1 MFKLNPTVLLVIL
14 IGIGFQTA
22 FSQSITLNIIVAVV
36 GLLYLLLQRV
46 SGKVIVIMLL
56 VAVPL
61 AFGTWWSFIAFGTGD
76 THRIALVYASRL
88 YAYLL
93 LGAALTL
100 TTHVKDLLISL
111 HLHAKLSSTFT
122 YGLLVAFN
130 LLPRVRRQ
138 VQTMQRLLP
147 KTLDPDAKSLP
158 WVKGQNAFMP
168 ITCYTDGPTTWVNTA
183 FLTAIETQGFQTRLV
198 MDGAPDIVTSKGR
211 NKFIKQLT
219 AIKIMSL

>member
-14 IGIGFQTA
+14 IGIGFQNA

-56 VAVPL
+56 VAAPL

-111 HLHAKLSSTFT
+111 HSHAKLSSTFT
-122 YGLLVAFN
+122 YGLLAAFN

-138 VQTMQRLLP
+138 VQTIRYAASLRGITYHFWSPQLYFKAIVSALHWSDDLAMAMTSHGFTESFPRTQ
-147 KTLDPDAKSLP
+147 TATDSLP
-158 WVKGQNAFMP
+158 IWHWAVVIILIVG
-168 ITCYTDGPTTWVNTA
+168 Y
-183 FLTAIETQGFQTRLV
+183 AIV
-198 MDGAPDIVTSKGR
+198 AWI
-211 NKFIKQLT
+211 IKPY
-219 AIKIMSL
+219 